1 MPDKAIQEKT
11 STIKSESAFENHQ
24 DMSDSAPVQ
33 RQPTE
38 QQTPVE
44 TRMLE
49 VYEGKVKLEYPH
61 MEPGHNAV
69 TTEYSLQPDNL
80 ALQDGMTVTPGAL
93 GAQVSVY
100 GDQMDPASQGVVFT
114 ALGGQVELA
123 LSNFGQAKGTAELAT
138 MNIVSSGTPD
148 SSETEISAYLREPL
162 VVELM
167 PNLSIELGQGE
178 YIKHKDDLNPVLKF
192 WQTRLIFKE
201 KGVSNNF
208 ETELDENGL
217 HLTKGQEV
225 QVDELEKEQVKESE
239 KEQAKELEKK
249 LEDER
254 KEGYHNALAVAKKL
268 NEEIMPA
275 SGALEDENTVVL
287 EVFEPDDH
295 TEGNFVLLKEIQF
308 KEVQEVEDGNER
320 LTGTAKFEFNK
331 IPFHIKRPNGK
342 EYSGHTQTKS
352 IGDERMDFEFEDDG
366 RLYVTFNDPI
376 ELQVLPDGVKH
387 LIFIISLED
396 AKITGSKLTA
406 GKIRVDVGVATK
418 GKEDDDDED
427 DDDNNDEDDE
437 SLLKKLFGTNVS
449 ATVAMVDPSSEL
461 DAEGIHIIEGG
472 KTLGTFDLSGFM
484 DFLDVHG
491 DYPKGW
497 LRVTLQ
503 KKAEAKASESNIFS
517 QTAKD
522 FMKEGLSIPI
532 AGPLSFK
539 LAVVP
544 SVELNGKLSAELN
557 RKKSFAEEM
566 KPGESV
572 KLGGSMEVQGT
583 GKLEMSAGLELG
595 ITALIVNLASADVK
609 VETKLAASIGTT
621 AQADTALGITEAG
634 KGLQQTE
641 DLVMTGE
648 VHAGL
653 SASAELSSN
662 VKFLIWKAK
671 LFTVELFN
679 KEMTLTPYRGTATRD
694 KDAHGLTNG
703 WHFEQMGLT
712 ADAFGKKSVDKLRES
727 AKAEK
732 HAADLQMS
740 KEAVQTLGDGVKE
753 AWVILEQ
760 MKEQRTMSDGM
771 YIMEDSERIL
781 LDQKIDRMTVKMQRK
796 LEDYQKALQKF
807 ENKQNNECTNLQKK
821 VKQAWDAQ
829 YQCLNENV
837 VKQQLLLDTE
847 RGGLDWSKY
856 RPLTAQDRPDLDPR
870 KVETELEEENKQR
883 NKMAAIDVAI
893 ARVLG
898 IRDNAV
904 DRLKADYALF
914 VQTENA
920 VLAAKKLRGE
930 EKNTPFYQTLDG
942 MNEIEEEL
950 FFQKDIRTW
959 GVSMRQLKAYTKLKG
974 VRNQTNYYE
983 ILQKHIPIT
992 NGSERWWSAGRGDFK
1007 VSRKFKDAFRVK
1019 APGGGFEFQWMT
1031 KYKFMRMLLSGK
1043 YPEDCYA
1050 ADGTPLG
1057 GKEAPAV
1064 TAEEKKA
1071 YYFKLFNDKLTK
1083 DEENTNDLNKWLG
1096 DKDSPI
1102 NLTDREQAIKD
1113 INDIYTSTLDSDIDT
1128 MVKKG
1133 HVSIEQKLEG
1143 LDQKLE
1149 DAKKEYLEKEKE
1161 YVQAIEVVGKIQQ
1174 EKVDC
1179 GKKLQKLKENAKTA
1193 LKMESDA
1200 ITRAT
1205 DAVNF
1210 VEREGMD
1217 LTSGKAVY
1225 TVAAENLD
1233 KNSELAKELAS
1244 KKQDLFQKAVN
1255 W

>member
-1 MPDKAIQEKT
+1 
-11 STIKSESAFENHQ
+11 
-24 DMSDSAPVQ
+24 
-33 RQPTE
+33 
-38 QQTPVE
+38 
-44 TRMLE
+44 
-49 VYEGKVKLEYPH
+49 
-61 MEPGHNAV
+61 
-69 TTEYSLQPDNL
+69 
-80 ALQDGMTVTPGAL
+80 
-93 GAQVSVY
+93 
-100 GDQMDPASQGVVFT
+100 
-114 ALGGQVELA
+114 
-123 LSNFGQAKGTAELAT
+123 
-138 MNIVSSGTPD
+138 
-148 SSETEISAYLREPL
+148 
-162 VVELM
+162 
-167 PNLSIELGQGE
+167 
-178 YIKHKDDLNPVLKF
+178 
-192 WQTRLIFKE
+192 
-201 KGVSNNF
+201 
-208 ETELDENGL
+208 
-217 HLTKGQEV
+217 
-225 QVDELEKEQVKESE
+225 
-239 KEQAKELEKK
+239 
-249 LEDER
+249 
-254 KEGYHNALAVAKKL
+254 
-268 NEEIMPA
+268 
-275 SGALEDENTVVL
+275 
-287 EVFEPDDH
+287 
-295 TEGNFVLLKEIQF
+295 
-308 KEVQEVEDGNER
+308 
-320 LTGTAKFEFNK
+320 
-331 IPFHIKRPNGK
+331 
-342 EYSGHTQTKS
+342 
-352 IGDERMDFEFEDDG
+352 
-366 RLYVTFNDPI
+366 
-376 ELQVLPDGVKH
+376 
-387 LIFIISLED
+387 
-396 AKITGSKLTA
+396 
-406 GKIRVDVGVATK
+406 
-418 GKEDDDDED
+418 
-427 DDDNNDEDDE
+427 
-437 SLLKKLFGTNVS
+437 
-449 ATVAMVDPSSEL
+449 
-461 DAEGIHIIEGG
+461 
-472 KTLGTFDLSGFM
+472 
-484 DFLDVHG
+484 
-491 DYPKGW
+491 
-497 LRVTLQ
+497 
-503 KKAEAKASESNIFS
+503 
-517 QTAKD
+517 
-522 FMKEGLSIPI
+522 
-532 AGPLSFK
+532 
-539 LAVVP
+539 
-544 SVELNGKLSAELN
+544 
-557 RKKSFAEEM
+557 
-566 KPGESV
+566 
-572 KLGGSMEVQGT
+572 
-583 GKLEMSAGLELG
+583 
-595 ITALIVNLASADVK
+595 
-609 VETKLAASIGTT
+609 
-621 AQADTALGITEAG
+621 
-634 KGLQQTE
+634 
-641 DLVMTGE
+641 
-648 VHAGL
+648 
-653 SASAELSSN
+653 
-662 VKFLIWKAK
+662 
-671 LFTVELFN
+671 
-679 KEMTLTPYRGTATRD
+679 
-694 KDAHGLTNG
+694 
-703 WHFEQMGLT
+703 
-712 ADAFGKKSVDKLRES
+712 
-727 AKAEK
+727 
-732 HAADLQMS
+732 MS

>member
-24 DMSDSAPVQ
+24 DMSYSAPVQ
-33 RQPTE
+33 RQPAE

-80 ALQDGMTVTPGAL
+80 ALQDGVTVTPGAL

-100 GDQMDPASQGVVFT
+100 GDQMDTASQGVVFT

-123 LSNFGQAKGTAELAT
+123 LSNFGQAKGMAKLAT

-295 TEGNFVLLKEIQF
+295 TEGDFVLLKEIQF

-396 AKITGSKLTA
+396 AKITASKLTA

-418 GKEDDDDED
+418 GKEDD

-870 KVETELEEENKQR
+870 KVETELKEENKQR

-959 GVSMRQLKAYTKLKG
+959 GVSRRQLKAYTKLKG

-1031 KYKFMRMLLSGK
+1031 KYKFMQMLLSGK